1 MVDSNHHSNHDGQ
14 VTGCSPVEKN
24 RIPPSGDWWYLND
37 YDHEVFICMGLH
49 FVLCSMEKS
58 EKHSHSECI
67 GLHFVLWSTVI
78 FICFQ
83 FLRRCF
89 KDANFS
95 AIIQNSMEKPVGF
108 FSTEPRATLTSGLAN
123 IRHPSTTLYCKN
135 TGSSWMI
142 MHEFILYSAIVF
154 I

>member
-1 MVDSNHHSNHDGQ
+1 MVAMAVDSNHHSNHDGQ

-24 RIPPSGDWWYLND
+24 RIPPYTLRRLMIFD

-78 FICFQ
+78 FIFFQ
-83 FLRRCF
+83 FLWRCF

-95 AIIQNSMEKPVGF
+95 AIIQNPMEKPVGF
-108 FSTEPRATLTSGLAN
+108 LSRETQVDTHFRVGQHTSSLQ
-123 IRHPSTTLYCKN
+123 HS
-135 TGSSWMI
+135 
-142 MHEFILYSAIVF
+142 IL
-154 I
+154 

>member
-1 MVDSNHHSNHDGQ
+1 
-14 VTGCSPVEKN
+14 
-24 RIPPSGDWWYLND
+24 
-37 YDHEVFICMGLH
+37 MGLH

-78 FICFQ
+78 FIYFQ

-95 AIIQNSMEKPVGF
+95 ALIQNQMEKPVGF
-108 FSTEPRATLTSGLAN
+108 LSRETRATLTSGLAN
-123 IRHPSTTLYCKN
+123 MHHPS
-135 TGSSWMI
+135 
-142 MHEFILYSAIVF
+142 AIYTVKTHVQVE
-154 I
+154 